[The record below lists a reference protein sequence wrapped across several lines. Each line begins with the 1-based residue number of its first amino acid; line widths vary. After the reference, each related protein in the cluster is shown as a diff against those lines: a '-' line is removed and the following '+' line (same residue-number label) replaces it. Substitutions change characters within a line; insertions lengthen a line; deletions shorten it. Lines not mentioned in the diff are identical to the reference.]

1 MKTSQHYVPLARY
14 TRKAIC
20 VAVATLACA
29 MPLADLLPSHAQS
42 LEPVRPTLGE
52 VPIAPTA
59 DAGQRVAT
67 LAIVAPNAASV
78 DIQSRAQVSALFHTM
93 YEPTSEVELTWTG
106 NQASCTAGSSNQAY
120 RDALIQRINYF
131 RNMAG
136 VPAGV
141 VLDDVMNAKA
151 EQAALMMSANG
162 QLSHSP
168 PTSWQ
173 CYTPD
178 GAAAAGKSNLA
189 LGYYGVSV
197 IDGYMQ
203 DPGNGNG
210 PVGHRRWLLYPQTQQ
225 MGAGDVTGGG
235 SYRPTNALWI
245 IDSHYSNLRP
255 ATRDVYV
262 AWPPP
267 GYVPYPVVYPRWS
280 FSYPRADFSAATV
293 SLTRNGQ
300 TVDVTKETVA
310 NGYGENTL
318 VWAING
324 MGSYDQWPLPAQDT
338 PYEVHISNVNIGGQM
353 QEFTYTVIV
362 FDPSNTAPTSVA
374 VVQAP
379 LSETM
384 TSGDVIGTIVVTDP
398 DAGDSATVTLVAGE
412 GDTDNDRFSI
422 VGDALVLNTTLNAPI
437 KAFYYVRLQAV
448 DSAGNAYTQSLV
460 IIGQPL
466 QIFLPNA
473 QS

>member
-1 MKTSQHYVPLARY
+1 M
-14 TRKAIC
+14 
-20 VAVATLACA
+20 ATLAVA
-29 MPLADLLPSHAQS
+29 GP
-42 LEPVRPTLGE
+42 
-52 VPIAPTA
+52 
-59 DAGQRVAT
+59 DAAT
-67 LAIVAPNAASV
+67 V
-78 DIQSRAQVSALFHTM
+78 DIQSRTQVAALFHTM
-93 YEPTSEVELTWTG
+93 YEPTSEVDLTWTG
-106 NQASCTAGSSNQAY
+106 DQASCVSGSTNQTY
-120 RDALIQRINYF
+120 RDALLQRINYF

-136 VPAGV
+136 VPAGIV
-141 VLDDVMNAKA
+141 FADDMNAKA

-162 QLSHSP
+162 QLSHAP
-168 PTSWQ
+168 PTSWK
-173 CYTPD
+173 CYTAD

-210 PVGHRRWLLYPQTQQ
+210 AVGHRRWLLYPQTQQ
-225 MGAGDVTGGG
+225 MGTGDVTTVG

-255 ATRDVYV
+255 ATRDVFV

-280 FSYPRADFSAATV
+280 FSYPRADFSAANISV
-293 SLTRNGQ
+293 TRNGQ
-300 TVDVTKETVA
+300 AVAVTKETVA

-362 FDPSNTAPTSVA
+362 FDPSNMAPVGVSI
-374 VVQAP
+374 VQAP
-379 LSETM
+379 LSDNM

-398 DAGDSATVTLVAGE
+398 DAGDSATVTLVTGA
-412 GDTDNDRFSI
+412 GDTDNGRFRIS
-422 VGDALVLNTTLNAPI
+422 GSKLVLNTTLNAPI
-437 KAFYYVRLQAV
+437 KAFYYVRMQAV

-460 IIGQPL
+460 IVGQPL
-466 QIFLPNA
+466 QIFLPKA
-473 QS
+473 QR